1 MAAYQSISVDQSDD
15 DLEDRDDH
23 LIHRAAAN
31 GILGGGGGGAT
42 LLPPTKGIL
51 GGGGLVPL
59 LRRHRRFLGPAF
71 LALLGAILASVAY
84 DRAIRPHSIGGGG
97 DDGGGTPPRAFA
109 DVKTRSDL
117 PPDLVPPG
125 VNLASWLSLEDW
137 FFVGSDGAVE
147 VASPDDSMAA
157 SCLPPLHLDSSTGPR
172 WNSETDLLAGLAEH
186 YSREEEIINANNEN
200 DGGKEGNPT
209 EGGGSSLG
217 GWGKAIR
224 AIHAHRSS
232 YYDMDDDLRTMA
244 ELGIRHVRV
253 PVSWCWTDHDP
264 SSLVRGDDPLAGGT
278 TAHYMSDADV
288 KAKFACEDPF
298 YDGVYWPAIPRDFF
312 RRFLRKCAKYGI
324 GATIDLHTY
333 PGGTSIG
340 TFSGVWPRYSR
351 FWTHGD
357 EPATEDGGGG
367 GGGGG
372 GGRSRTSPDVGRTL
386 LRDFIGWIES
396 LETSDPM
403 AFRG

>member
-15 DLEDRDDH
+15 DPEDRDDH
-23 LIHRAAAN
+23 LRHRAAN
-31 GILGGGGGGAT
+31 GSGGGGGGGGAT

-51 GGGGLVPL
+51 GGGGLVL
-59 LRRHRRFLGPAF
+59 LRRHHRFLGPAL

-84 DRAIRPHSIGGGG
+84 DRAIRPRIGGGG
-97 DDGGGTPPRAFA
+97 DNGDDDGTPPRVFA
-109 DVKTRSDL
+109 DVRTRSDL

-137 FFVGSDGAVE
+137 FFVGSNGAVE
-147 VASPDDSMAA
+147 VASPDDSKAA

-186 YSREEEIINANNEN
+186 YSNEEIIANNEN
-200 DGGKEGNPT
+200 DGGKENPT
-209 EGGGSSLG
+209 EGGSSLG

-232 YYDMDDDLRTMA
+232 YYDMDDELRTMA

-264 SSLVRGDDPLAGGT
+264 SSLVRSDDLLTGG

-357 EPATEDGGGG
+357 KPATEDGGGD
-367 GGGGG
+367 GGG

-386 LRDFIGWIES
+386 LRDFIGWMES

>member
-15 DLEDRDDH
+15 DDPENRDDH
-23 LIHRAAAN
+23 LRHRAPN
-31 GILGGGGGGAT
+31 GSSGNGGAT
-42 LLPPTKGIL
+42 PLPPTKGIL
-51 GGGGLVPL
+51 GVGGDV
-59 LRRHRRFLGPAF
+59 LRRHRRLLGPAF
-71 LALLGAILASVAY
+71 LALLGAILAFVAY
-84 DRAIRPHSIGGGG
+84 DRDRTRPRIYGGDGGDGG
-97 DDGGGTPPRAFA
+97 DDGTPPRVFA

-117 PPDLVPPG
+117 PPDLLPAG
-125 VNLASWLSLEDW
+125 VNLASWFSLEDW
-137 FFVGSDGAVE
+137 FFVGSNGAVE
-147 VASPDDSMAA
+147 VASPDDSKAA

-186 YSREEEIINANNEN
+186 YDAEIAKEN
-200 DGGKEGNPT
+200 DGGEHLT
-209 EGGGSSLG
+209 GGSLG

-224 AIHAHRSS
+224 AIHAYRSS
-232 YYDMDDDLRTMA
+232 YYDVDAELRTMA
-244 ELGIRHVRV
+244 ELGIKHVRV

-264 SSLVRGDDPLAGGT
+264 SHLAYDDELTGAS
-278 TAHYMSDADV
+278 HYMSDTDV
-288 KAKFACEDPF
+288 KSKFACEDPF

-357 EPATEDGGGG
+357 KPATEDGGDGG
-367 GGGGG
+367 GG
-372 GGRSRTSPDVGRTL
+372 SPDVGRTL
-386 LRDFIGWIES
+386 LKDFIGWMES

>member
-15 DLEDRDDH
+15 DPENRDDH
-23 LIHRAAAN
+23 LRHRAAN
-31 GILGGGGGGAT
+31 GGGGIGGGGAT
-42 LLPPTKGIL
+42 LPPTKGIL
-51 GGGGLVPL
+51 GGGGLVV
-59 LRRHRRFLGPAF
+59 LRRYHRLLGPAF

-84 DRAIRPHSIGGGG
+84 DRARTRPHNIGGDGG
-97 DDGGGTPPRAFA
+97 DGGDGTPPRAFA

-117 PPDLVPPG
+117 PPDLLPAG
-125 VNLASWLSLEDW
+125 VNLASWFSLEDW
-137 FFVGSDGAVE
+137 FFVGSNGAVE
-147 VASPDDSMAA
+147 VASPDDSKAA

-186 YSREEEIINANNEN
+186 YSEEIAKENEGMN
-200 DGGKEGNPT
+200 LTGG
-209 EGGGSSLG
+209 SLG

-224 AIHAHRSS
+224 AIHAYRSS
-232 YYDMDDDLRTMA
+232 FYDVDAELRTMA

-264 SSLVRGDDPLAGGT
+264 SYLVYSDELTGM
-278 TAHYMSDADV
+278 AHYMSETDV
-288 KAKFACEDPF
+288 KSKFACEDPF
-298 YDGVYWPAIPRDFF
+298 YNGVYWPAIPRDFF

-340 TFSGVWPRYSR
+340 TFSGVWPKYSR

-357 EPATEDGGGG
+357 KPATEDGGGD
-367 GGGGG
+367 GGG

-386 LRDFIGWIES
+386 LRDFIGWMES